1 MELTAHSKKS
11 TIPEYKNQNIRIIV
25 IIIIIIIKVNFALEQ
40 TMKAQ
45 RGVEV

>member
-1 MELTAHSKKS
+1 MFAHCVPCEVKLYINVKFL
-11 TIPEYKNQNIRIIV
+11 I
-25 IIIIIIIKVNFALEQ
+25 EQ